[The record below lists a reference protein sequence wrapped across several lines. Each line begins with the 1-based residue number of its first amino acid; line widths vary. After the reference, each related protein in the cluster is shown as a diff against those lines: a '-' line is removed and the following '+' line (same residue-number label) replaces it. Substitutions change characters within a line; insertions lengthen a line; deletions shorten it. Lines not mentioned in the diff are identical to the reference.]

1 MFIKKMNLFLL
12 RKVKHIISMNNEIN
26 EMYSNCIEI
35 ENKSRTI
42 LFENENIKRNEK
54 KEKLLNSI
62 IKECSQASENL
73 LYKDKLDTL
82 SRENVNKCYSLF
94 TKYNLYH
101 NEYFNNLEYT
111 YDDTYDDAFM

>member
-1 MFIKKMNLFLL
+1 
-12 RKVKHIISMNNEIN
+12 MNNEIN
-26 EMYSNCIEI
+26 EMYNNCIEI

-42 LFENENIKRNEK
+42 LLEDNEIKNKR
-54 KEKLLNSI
+54 KEELLNSI

-73 LYKDKLDTL
+73 LYKDKSDTL

-94 TKYNLYH
+94 AKYNLYY

-111 YDDTYDDAFM
+111 YDDAIM